1 MCRIILILYH
11 EGSFVYYIAKAFA
24 TTGIAGSIFTKK
36 IGIIAEHNNTKY
48 KVVCSDNLPNH
59 YSTLI
64 MNQFYQE
71 HYQELYSFALSLLT
85 YNAKE
90 IEPLLTTS

>member
-1 MCRIILILYH
+1 MKNEKVNI
-11 EGSFVYYIAKAFA
+11 YI
-24 TTGIAGSIFTKK
+24 SKK

-48 KVVCSDNLPNH
+48 KVICSYNLPNH

-71 HYQELYSFALSLLT
+71 HYQELLSFALKLLT
-85 YNAKE
+85 YDAKE
-90 IEPLLTTS
+90 KEPLLVSS